1 MPRKRKN
8 ETRDAEILAPVP
20 VQVLDQFVREGPV
33 TAAEVK
39 AATRRFKK
47 AIIERALGRRADSPS
62 RVRTPAKRS
71 RTRRRSASSTSGSTT
86 TTFGHIRVSGT

>member
-20 VQVLDQFVREGPV
+20 IEVLDQFVREGPL
-33 TAAEVK
+33 TAAEVE

-47 AIIERALGRRADSPS
+47 AIIERPS
-62 RVRTPAKRS
+62 APSSVTTSATRPARQSLTPRPIIATGPAARPC
-71 RTRRRSASSTSGSTT
+71 
-86 TTFGHIRVSGT
+86 